1 MSLKLKTLN
10 RAHIQLN
17 YIKMD
22 NY

>member
-1 MSLKLKTLN
+1 LKTLN